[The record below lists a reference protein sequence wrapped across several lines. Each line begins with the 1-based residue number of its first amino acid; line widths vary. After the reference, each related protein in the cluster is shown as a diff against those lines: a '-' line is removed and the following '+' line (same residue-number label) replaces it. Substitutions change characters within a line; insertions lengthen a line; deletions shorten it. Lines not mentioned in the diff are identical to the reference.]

1 MSGRSSSR
9 ARLAPLAAAHK
20 LVAAT
25 LNYGEPIKGPSAFSG
40 GWRRSFTLAASI
52 ARTDFKLRFFGS
64 ALGYL
69 WQLMRPLL
77 LFSVLYLVF
86 TKVVH
91 VSEGN
96 HYPVALLLGIV
107 LFTFYGEATGG
118 SVTSVMDR
126 ENMVRKI
133 HFPRMVIPLAV
144 VMLAC
149 FNLSLNLIVVF
160 IFAIVSG
167 VEPSLS
173 WFGLIP
179 LVAIL
184 VVFVSGIA
192 MLLSALYIRYRDVQ
206 PIWEVIMQITFY
218 ASLVLIPYE
227 TIRTSHPKVASA
239 LVCNP
244 LAAVLQ
250 EARHLVVDPAWVS
263 TATALGGAV
272 RLLIPLG
279 ITIGTFLLGLW
290 VFNREAPHI
299 AEEL

>member
-1 MSGRSSSR
+1 
-9 ARLAPLAAAHK
+9 
-20 LVAAT
+20 VAAPT
-25 LNYGEPIKGPSAFSG
+25 CYGEPIKGPSAFSG
-40 GWRRSFTLAASI
+40 GLGRSFTLASAI

-69 WQLMRPLL
+69 WQLMRPLM
-77 LFSVLYLVF
+77 LFGVLYLIF

-91 VSEGN
+91 VSAGN

-107 LFTFYGEATGG
+107 LFTFFGEATGG
-118 SVTSVMDR
+118 AVTSVMDR

-133 HFPRMVIPLAV
+133 HFPRMVIPLSV
-144 VMLAC
+144 VMLAG
-149 FNLSLNLIVVF
+149 FNLALNLVVVLV
-160 IFAIVSG
+160 FAVLSG
-167 VEPSLS
+167 IAPGWT
-173 WFGLIP
+173 WFGLVP

-184 VVFVSGIA
+184 VIFTSGIA

-206 PIWEVIMQITFY
+206 PIWEVVLQITFY

-227 TIRTSHPKVASA
+227 TIRTEHPKIAKI

-250 EARHLVVDPAWVS
+250 EARHLVVDPAWV
-263 TATALGGAV
+263 TASTALGGAA
-272 RLLIPLG
+272 LLAVPCGL
-279 ITIGTFLLGLW
+279 TLGTFALGLW

>member
-1 MSGRSSSR
+1 
-9 ARLAPLAAAHK
+9 
-20 LVAAT
+20 VAT
-25 LNYGEPIKGPSAFSG
+25 TIDYGEAIKGPSAFSG
-40 GWRRSFTLAASI
+40 GFRRSFTLAAAI

-69 WQLMRPLL
+69 WQLMRPLM
-77 LFSVLYLVF
+77 LFGVLYLVF
-86 TKVVH
+86 TKIVH
-91 VSEGN
+91 VSAGN

-133 HFPRMVIPLAV
+133 HFPRMVIPVAV
-144 VMLAC
+144 VMLAS
-149 FNLSLNLIVVF
+149 FNLALNLVVVF
-160 IFAIVSG
+160 IFALVSG

-173 WFGLIP
+173 WFGLLP
-179 LVAIL
+179 LLLIL
-184 VVFVSGIA
+184 IVFTSGIA

-206 PIWEVIMQITFY
+206 PIWEVVMQITFY

-227 TIRTSHPKVASA
+227 TIRTTHPRVASV

-263 TATALGGAV
+263 TSTALGGEV
-272 RLLIPLG
+272 RLLVPFG
-279 ITIGTFLLGLW
+279 ITVATFLLGLW
-290 VFNREAPHI
+290 VFNREAPRI

>member
-1 MSGRSSSR
+1 VTR
-9 ARLAPLAAAHK
+9 ARSPAARSAVAAA
-20 LVAAT
+20 VG
-25 LNYGEPIKGPSAFSG
+25 YGEPIKGPSAFSG
-40 GWRRSFTLAASI
+40 GFRRSFTLAAAI

-77 LFSVLYLVF
+77 LFTVLYLVF

-107 LFTFYGEATGG
+107 LFTFFGEATGG
-118 SVTSVMDR
+118 SVTAVMDR

-133 HFPRMVIPLAV
+133 HFPRMVIPIAV
-144 VMLAC
+144 VMLAT
-149 FNLSLNLIVVF
+149 FNLTLNLIVVF
-160 IFAIVSG
+160 IFAIISG
-167 VEPSLS
+167 VEPSFG
-173 WFGLIP
+173 WFGLLP

-184 VVFVSGIA
+184 LVFVSGIA

-206 PIWEVIMQITFY
+206 PIWEVALQILFY

-227 TIRTSHPKVASA
+227 TIREKHARIASA

-263 TATALGGAV
+263 ASTALGGQI
-272 RLLIPLG
+272 RLLVPLG

-290 VFNREAPHI
+290 VFNREAPYV